1 VVGACL
7 EFSYRRVACRRI
19 MNSWSGQSGLYEL
32 CLQVGVREET
42 DKEEGREKGSGEEG
56 KREKGRDLHT

>member
-1 VVGACL
+1 
-7 EFSYRRVACRRI
+7 